1 MILFFALK
9 VKPQGDALRSPCFAQ
24 EGCCAMSANTS
35 LYSYRAWSRGAWNR
49 YLLDSGLA
57 VVGALFITAIIYF
70 WHLYPR
76 IPNISIVYLL
86 VVLALASTRGRY
98 AAILASIVASLS
110 FDYFIVPP
118 LYIFTMYRVEEWI
131 ALGVFLIDA
140 VLTGHLASALRQ
152 RAQQASRREYE
163 TRVLYDLVRE
173 TTHEEEPRRQLEV
186 IAHAIQEVFASWGV
200 QECAILQPDEHKTF
214 QLQSH
219 SEQMHL
225 SPEVQAAA
233 SWVMQHQQRVALS
246 DEATR
251 PFATRI
257 VRHVLTP
264 FYTSAQKMRCSTWFL
279 PLLVGQRSV
288 GVLYLRVLEQQGG
301 MKWAEQLEESF
312 AQSNSQGRFFATFL
326 DQAAALIERG
336 RLRSENMRIEL
347 LQRTDALRSALLSS
361 VSHDLRTPLAI
372 IKASAS
378 SLLQEDVDWDEEE
391 RHSFALIIEREVDRL
406 NRLVGNLLDMSRIE
420 NGAIKPEKEWYS
432 FPALLVDVLE
442 RLHPLLQDRQVCL
455 HVPDNLPPVELDY
468 LHIDQV
474 LTNLIENA
482 VRYTPAS
489 TPIEIEARY
498 AEGELMVSIADRG
511 PGIPAHD
518 LERIFDKFYRVLTSR
533 QQGKAEVAPAG
544 SGLGLAVCK
553 GLVEAHGGHIW
564 ATARE
569 GGGVTFTF
577 TLPVGNYEGG
587 YSE

>member
-1 MILFFALK
+1 
-9 VKPQGDALRSPCFAQ
+9 
-24 EGCCAMSANTS
+24 MSLNAS
-35 LYSYRAWSRGAWNR
+35 LSFYYKAGRKAAWGR
-49 YLLDSGLA
+49 YLIDSVLA

-98 AAILASIVASLS
+98 AAILASVAASLS

-163 TRVLYDLVRE
+163 ARVLYDLVRE
-173 TTHEEEPRRQLEV
+173 TTHEEQPQRQLEV

-200 QECAILQPDEHKTF
+200 QECIILQPGEQRTF
-214 QLQSH
+214 PLQAH
-219 SEQMHL
+219 SEQRHL
-225 SPEVQAAA
+225 SPEIQATAE
-233 SWVMQHQQRVALS
+233 WVMQHQQRVALP
-246 DEATR
+246 DEDAQPFKTR
-251 PFATRI
+251 FVRRALAPFHI
-257 VRHVLTP
+257 G
-264 FYTSAQKMRCSTWFL
+264 AQKAHRALWFL

-288 GVLYLRVLEQQGG
+288 GVLYLRVLEQPGG
-301 MKWAEQLEESF
+301 IKLGERLEEKITQ
-312 AQSNSQGRFFATFL
+312 ANTQRQFFATFL

-378 SLLQEDVDWDEEE
+378 SLLQEDITWNEEE

-406 NRLVGNLLDMSRIE
+406 NHLVGNLLDMSRIE
-420 NGAIKPEKEWYS
+420 NGAIKPEKEWYA
-432 FPALLVDVLE
+432 FPSLLIDVLE
-442 RLHPLLQDRQVCL
+442 RLHPLLQDRKVCL
-455 HVPDNLPPVELDY
+455 HVPENLPPVELDY

-474 LTNLIENA
+474 LTNLIENT

-489 TPIEIEARY
+489 TPIEIDAQSV
-498 AEGELMVSIADRG
+498 EGELIVSIADRG
-511 PGIPAHD
+511 PGIPVHD

-533 QQGKAEVAPAG
+533 QQGNTTVGTDVSRPASAG

-553 GLVEAHGGHIW
+553 GLVEAHGGRIW
-564 ATARE
+564 AAARP

-587 YSE
+587 HDE